1 MAIKFFKSID
11 LTNNELQNAKLHL
24 TGTAPSALEGAVY
37 FDTSDDKVKIYVDG
51 GVGSQAWQN
60 IAFESWATSQFLED
74 SEVSTFAKTILDDTS
89 AAAVRTTIGAGTSS
103 LTLGTTSTT
112 ALAGN
117 TTTITTSQAN
127 AITANSAKTS
137 FPGFGT
143 TSGTALE
150 GDTTTI
156 TSAQASAITANSA
169 KTSFPGFGTTS
180 GTALEGDTELL
191 QLGTTSTTALA
202 GNTTTITTSQANAI
216 TANSAKT
223 SFPGFGTTSG
233 KALEG
238 NTTTISSSQ
247 ATAITAN
254 SAKVSFPGF
263 GTTASTALAG
273 NAALDDVSNA
283 NLLTAL
289 AGLESTNGSGVNENI
304 TIGASA
310 GDTIV
315 ITGNL
320 KVSGTTTTLNTETVT
335 IEDNIILL
343 NSNVAGSGNGTDAGI
358 EVERG
363 DDTNVSLFW
372 DESESAWTVT
382 NTQGTYEILQS
393 VGGTT
398 FKVDLDDSESS
409 VSKSLNTYTVT
420 HNLGTKDVIVQ
431 VVDISGTPTYET
443 VFTEN
448 QRPTTDTVTVS
459 FASSVT
465 DGDYRVLISQV

>member
-37 FDTSDDKVKIYVDG
+37 FDTSDDKVKIYVDD
-51 GVGSQAWQN
+51 GSPAWEN
-60 IAFESWATSQFLED
+60 IAFESWASGQFLP
-74 SEVSTFAKTILDDTS
+74 STTTTITTAQANAITANSAKTS
-89 AAAVRTTIGAGTSS
+89 FPGFGTSS
-103 LTLGTTSTT
+103 GTALEGDTTTITTAQANAITANSAKTSFPGFGTSAGTALEGNTTTISSSQASAITANSAKTSFPGFGTTSGTALEGDTALLQLGTTSTT

-150 GDTTTI
+150 G
-156 TSAQASAITANSA
+156 
-169 KTSFPGFGTTS
+169 
-180 GTALEGDTELL
+180 
-191 QLGTTSTTALA
+191 
-202 GNTTTITTSQANAI
+202 
-216 TANSAKT
+216 
-223 SFPGFGTTSG
+223 
-233 KALEG
+233 
-238 NTTTISSSQ
+238 NTTTISTSQ
-247 ATAITAN
+247 ASAITAN

-273 NAALDDVSNA
+273 NATLDDVSNA
-283 NLLTAL
+283 NLLSAL
-289 AGLESTNGSGVNENI
+289 AGLESTNGSGTNENI

-320 KVSGTTTTLNTETVT
+320 KVSGTTTTLDTQTVT

-343 NSNVAGSGNGTDAGI
+343 NSNVTGSGNGTDAGI

-398 FKVDLDDSESS
+398 FKVDLDATESS
-409 VSKSLNTYTVT
+409 VSKSSNTYTVT
-420 HNLGTKDVIVQ
+420 HDLNTKDVIVQ
-431 VVDISGTPTYET
+431 VVDISGGSPTYET